1 MFLAARNFLH
11 CMAFKSVQESLPMI
25 GFKLSVFCLY
35 ALRVVGPVIV
45 NASYFDDTIVE
56 PTLLVCTY
64 LS

>member
-1 MFLAARNFLH
+1 MALHFFLLGIFLH
-11 CMAFKSVQESLPMI
+11 CVAFKSVAMI

-35 ALRVVGPVIV
+35 ALRVVGPVLV
-45 NASYFDDTIVE
+45 NASYFDDNLVK